1 MEIGKTRNHPNDEA
15 FVWIYNTWLKF
26 HAMRSGWL
34 GLCFWVHT
42 VSFER
47 FFIDRFSMF
56 WYMRVIISYS
66 NQLSR
71 DLYWCYVIIAPLLS
85 PLDRGRIGI
94 PLHELKSTAEH
105 MTLSLELTE
114 SIMICK
120 PAAGYRPHLRE
131 DIQLLLIVYLITL
144 WCNQTSLRVFTIH
157 EKPFLKCILTL
168 IQK

>member
-1 MEIGKTRNHPNDEA
+1 
-15 FVWIYNTWLKF
+15 
-26 HAMRSGWL
+26 
-34 GLCFWVHT
+34 
-42 VSFER
+42 
-47 FFIDRFSMF
+47 
-56 WYMRVIISYS
+56 MRVIISCS

-71 DLYWCYVIIAPLLS
+71 DLYWCYVIIAPLLPPQS
-85 PLDRGRIGI
+85 PLDRGGIGI

-114 SIMICK
+114 SIKICK

-157 EKPFLKCILTL
+157 EKPFLKYTLTL
-168 IQK
+168 IQKFFFFFQSAPTRSKSYRKFLK